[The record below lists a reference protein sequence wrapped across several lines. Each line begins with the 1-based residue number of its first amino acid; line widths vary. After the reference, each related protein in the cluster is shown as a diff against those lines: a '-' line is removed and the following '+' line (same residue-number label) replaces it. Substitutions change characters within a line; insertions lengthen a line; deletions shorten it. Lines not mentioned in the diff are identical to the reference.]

1 MTGSFGKR
9 GMITVVVML
18 AISVFLAGTC
28 LAYDAKNPMVL
39 KCGIDNP
46 PQDMKARTIKK
57 LGDLVTERTN
67 GRIQFKY
74 FYGASLIKK
83 PQFVDAVARGI
94 ADISTGPVGFVTG
107 KIPELSVFGVF
118 GTWQLDRYL
127 EMQDVLA
134 PKLTELMA
142 TKGIHHVMIQ
152 YNGTSI
158 LCHKTKFL
166 KQPADWKGQKIR
178 LSGKWLAMLG
188 QKWGASTVFM
198 PPPEVY
204 LATQRGVIDGFQ
216 LIYDIV
222 YGLKLHEVA
231 PFIVET
237 GFPDNIEIVTMNLK
251 KWEEMTPEDQKIFND
266 AVAEIIP
273 WTYEE
278 TLKYYDELRK
288 NITAQGGQIYVLTK
302 EERDNY
308 LRDAYA
314 LWPDIRKES
323 GPLGGEL
330 MDLMEKYR
338 IKID

>member
-1 MTGSFGKR
+1 M
-9 GMITVVVML
+9 
-18 AISVFLAGTC
+18 
-28 LAYDAKNPMVL
+28 AYDEKDPMVL

-127 EMQDVLA
+127 EMQDVLH

-166 KQPADWKGQKIR
+166 KQPSDWQGQKIR
-178 LSGKWLAMLG
+178 LSGKWLATLG
-188 QKWGASTVFM
+188 EQWGASTVFM

-204 LATQRGVIDGFQ
+204 LAVQRGVIDGFQ

-231 PFIVET
+231 PYIVET

-251 KWEEMTPEDQKIFND
+251 KWEAMTPEDQKIFND
-266 AVAEIIP
+266 AVAEVIP

-278 TLKYYDELRK
+278 TLKYYVGLREK
-288 NITAQGGQIYVLTK
+288 ITEQGGQIYKLTI
-302 EERDNY
+302 EERDAY
-308 LRDAYA
+308 LRDAFA
-314 LWPDIRKES
+314 LWPQIRQES
-323 GPLGGEL
+323 GQLGGEL

-338 IKID
+338 IQPGK

>member
-1 MTGSFGKR
+1 MTGTFGKR
-9 GMITVVVML
+9 GVLTVIVVL
-18 AISVFLAGTC
+18 AVFVFLAGTC
-28 LAYDAKNPMVL
+28 LAYDEKNPMVL

-83 PQFVDAVARGI
+83 PQFVDAVSRGI

-158 LCHKTKFL
+158 FCHKTKFL

-178 LSGKWLAMLG
+178 LSGKWLAKLG
-188 QKWGASTVFM
+188 QQWGSSTVFM

-231 PFIVET
+231 PYIVET

-251 KWEEMTPEDQKIFND
+251 KWEAMTPEDQKIFND
-266 AVAEIIP
+266 AVAEVIP

-278 TLKYYDELRK
+278 TLKYYETLRE
-288 NITAQGGQIYVLTK
+288 NITKQGGQIYKLTK

-308 LRDAYA
+308 LRDAFA
-314 LWPDIRKES
+314 MWPEIRKES
-323 GPLGGEL
+323 GKMGGEL
-330 MDLMEKYR
+330 MDLMESYR